1 MISLFIFTSN
11 IRGMNYGIGTY
22 VSELTSGLLKY
33 PDIRIYHVTYNSNH
47 VREFAIHCSKNKVV
61 SIHIPGPKNPI
72 ITESQILK
80 YSARV
85 VDFLAEIFEKTFN
98 VVIQVNYPSS
108 LSIVKEIKKR
118 YKFPILS
125 VIHSA
130 NWQFLTI
137 GNKKKFINVWD
148 NKEEYDKNT
157 LKELLE
163 EKELYELAD
172 KIVSVTGYMKKF
184 ISDYYKIDPN
194 KASVIQNGMDFSKFK
209 ILGKSEKSILKKQ
222 LGFKPVDR
230 IVVFAGR
237 LDNGKGLHFLL
248 MAFNEVFTKDKN
260 VKLVIIG
267 EESGTESIRQFL
279 SYLKDSWHN
288 VTFTG
293 FLRHSDVL
301 KFYQI
306 ADVGII
312 PSIYDHCPY
321 AAIEMAAHNIPL
333 IISDTEGLN
342 EMFSEEQ
349 AVYLRPFCETDG
361 SISFGNMETADT
373 ILALIGDK
381 KKRNK
386 MGKNYG
392 RLIKTKFS
400 GERMAKEMHDIL
412 ESLFIP

>member
-22 VSELTSGLLKY
+22 VSELTSGLLQH
-33 PDIRIYHVTYNSNH
+33 PDIRIFHVIYNSNH
-47 VREFAIHCSKNKVV
+47 VREFSIHCNKDKVV
-61 SIHIPGPKNPI
+61 SIYIPSPRNPI
-72 ITESQILK
+72 LTETQVLK
-80 YSARV
+80 YSVRV
-85 VDFLAEIFEKTFN
+85 VDFLAEIFEKTSN

-137 GNKKKFINVWD
+137 GNKKKFIDVWD
-148 NKEEYDKNT
+148 NKEEYDYNT

-172 KIVSVTGYMKKF
+172 KIVSVTRYMKKF
-184 ISDYYKIDPN
+184 ISDYYKIYPN
-194 KASVIQNGMDFSKFK
+194 KISVIHNGLDLSRFK
-209 ILGKSEKSILKKQ
+209 MHGKSEKSILKKQ
-222 LGFKPVDR
+222 LGFKSGDK
-230 IVVFAGR
+230 IVVFVGR
-237 LDNGKGLHFLL
+237 LDKGKGLHFLL
-248 MAFNEVFTKDKN
+248 MAFNEIFKKDKN
-260 VKLVIIG
+260 VKLIIIG
-267 EESGTESIRQFL
+267 EDSGTESIRQFL

-293 FLRHSDVL
+293 FLRQIDVL

-306 ADVGII
+306 ADTGII

-321 AAIEMAAHNIPL
+321 AAIEMAAYNIPL

-349 AVYLRPFCETDG
+349 AVYLRPVYEADG
-361 SISFGNMETADT
+361 SISFDTLEMADT
-373 ILALIGDK
+373 ILALIENK

-386 MGKNYG
+386 MVKNYPE
-392 RLIKTKFS
+392 LINTKFS
-400 GERMAKEMHDIL
+400 GERMAKEMYDIL
-412 ESLFIP
+412 ESLFIQ